1 MSDYSDNAL
10 QKAYVAYLASFGEF
24 ELSFAP
30 LEIHAITAVANV
42 PLCPTFNDFYVVI
55 PGIAYLDTSKGDRHR
70 RDGAQ
75 KERNNDSNSR
85 ELHNEW
91 SCAVGSGRKGEKK
104 KLAGVSGYALTATSA
119 VLRGA
124 LIIN

>member
-1 MSDYSDNAL
+1 LS
-10 QKAYVAYLASFGEF
+10 VAYLASFGEF

-42 PLCPTFNDFYVVI
+42 P
-55 PGIAYLDTSKGDRHR
+55 LDTSKGDRHR

-104 KLAGVSGYALTATSA
+104 EVGRN
-119 VLRGA
+119 LR
-124 LIIN
+124 LRFKCD